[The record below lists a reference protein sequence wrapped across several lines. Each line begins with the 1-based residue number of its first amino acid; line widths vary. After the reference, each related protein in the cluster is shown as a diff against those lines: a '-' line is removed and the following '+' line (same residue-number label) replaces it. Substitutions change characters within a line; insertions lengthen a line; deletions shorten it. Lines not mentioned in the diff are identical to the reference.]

1 MAGKSLRHGEGRSNS
16 SPFSFFTS
24 GDASGKDKDSR
35 THTTAPADIST
46 SLSGGDYTNTPG
58 DGYKYHTFITPG
70 QILHPVSVTDTVCDI
85 LVIAGGGGGGAHYGA
100 GGGAGGV
107 ALGIGITLTAQAGP
121 FPVGVGTGGIGANRE
136 GSSDFFD
143 AGVPGGNS
151 HFGQPGTGIAG
162 QPDYILAKG
171 GGGGGGSY
179 YSHPDGSGPG
189 RPGGSAG
196 GASGGDEPP
205 ADASATQPGTNP
217 SPFITDYGSKGGW
230 STPTGGYAPSGGGGA
245 GAAGA
250 NIDGDEQGGGNGGT
264 GITIPQFPHAKTGVA
279 PLIPESYEF
288 QLGGPTTFQQSG
300 YAGGGG
306 GSRYSA
312 VADPDRNCLGGDGGG
327 GFGSFSETG
336 TGAGEKPTGLPN
348 SSTQGLDYTGS
359 GGGGHKS
366 TTNSGVSRQQNRGG
380 HGVVI
385 IRYQV

>member
-1 MAGKSLRHGEGRSNS
+1 MAGKSARYGEGRG
-16 SPFSFFTS
+16 SFLRS
-24 GDASGKDKDSR
+24 GDASGKEKDFR
-35 THTTAPADIST
+35 
-46 SLSGGDYTNTPG
+46 TNTSAPSNISDSFTGGNYVNNPG
-58 DGYKYHTFITPG
+58 DGYTYHTFTNPG
-70 QILHPVSVTDTVCDI
+70 QLIAPGNATDRVCDI
-85 LVIAGGGGGGAHYGA
+85 LVVAGGGGGGAHYGA

-107 ALGIGITLTAQAGP
+107 ALGIGITLTAAAFP
-121 FPVGVGTGGIGANRE
+121 FPVGVGTGGIAANRE
-136 GSSDFFD
+136 GSSSFFD
-143 AGVPGGNS
+143 AGIPGGNS

-196 GASGGDEPP
+196 GASGGDDPP
-205 ADASATQPGTNP
+205 ADATADQPGTNP
-217 SPFITDYGSKGGW
+217 SPFITDYGRKGGW

-250 NIDGDEQGGGNGGT
+250 NIDGDEEGGGDGGNG
-264 GITIPQFPHAKTGVA
+264 IAIPQFPHVKTGVA

-306 GSRYSA
+306 GSRYSNL
-312 VADPDRNCLGGDGGG
+312 ADPDRNCLGGAGGG
-327 GFGSFSETG
+327 GFGTLSKTG
-336 TGAGEKPTGLPN
+336 DGAGQKPDGLPN
-348 SSTQGLDYTGS
+348 SETQGLDYTGS
-359 GGGGHKS
+359 GGGGHKP
-366 TTNSGVSRQQNRGG
+366 TTNSGVSRQLGRGG

-385 IRYQV
+385 IRYQDT

>member
-1 MAGKSLRHGEGRSNS
+1 MAGKSARYGEGRGN
-16 SPFSFFTS
+16 FLRS
-24 GDASGKDKDSR
+24 GDASGKDKDFR
-35 THTTAPADIST
+35 THTTAPSDISNSFT
-46 SLSGGDYTNTPG
+46 GGDFTRTPG
-58 DGYKYHTFITPG
+58 DGYKYHTFINPG
-70 QILHPVSVTDTVCDI
+70 SLLAPGDATDRVCDI

-107 ALGIGITLTAQAGP
+107 ALGIGITLTNAAFP

-136 GSSDFFD
+136 GSSSFFD
-143 AGVPGGNS
+143 AGIPGGNS

-217 SPFITDYGSKGGW
+217 SPFITDYGQKGGW
-230 STPTGGYAPSGGGGA
+230 STPTQGYAPSGGGGA
-245 GAAGA
+245 GGAGA
-250 NIDGDEQGGGNGGT
+250 NIDGDEQGGGNGGA

-279 PLIPESYEF
+279 PFIPESYEF

-306 GSRYSA
+306 GSMYSA
-312 VADPDRNCLGGDGGG
+312 LADPDRNCLGGDGGG
-327 GFGSFSETG
+327 GFGTNAKTG
-336 TGAGEKPTGLPN
+336 GSTGDKPSSLPAVC
-348 SSTQGLDYTGS
+348 TKGLDYTGS
-359 GGGGHKS
+359 GGGGHKPS
-366 TTNSGVSRQQNRGG
+366 ANHGADRDNNRGG
-380 HGVVI
+380 HGVVVV
-385 IRYQV
+385 RYQV